1 MGFGGVSPCLG
12 DPPNEAARPGTQHR
26 GRSSFGHHHV
36 LRLKMT
42 AFGPPPTP
50 ARCRGAPRHRRRPPA
65 ELRRGGCLLP
75 PPFLLFLL
83 LFASSPPFSSLSFL
97 CKLKC
102 VNETERERVLVA
114 WRCFVRGFVLTYG
127 PRWCGRWTTQHT
139 ACYSCPDFDGQC
151 AACDGR
157 SGSGNGLSV
166 KTSSARFWLV

>member
-1 MGFGGVSPCLG
+1 MWHAWSVLSLSLSMVGMAMDEAKSQWKWPWGLGKKKMGFGGVSPCLG
-12 DPPNEAARPGTQHR
+12 DPPNEAARPGTQHG

-50 ARCRGAPRHRRRPPA
+50 ARRRGAPRRRRRPPA

-102 VNETERERVLVA
+102 VNERERERVLVA
-114 WRCFVRGFVLTYG
+114 WRCFVRG
-127 PRWCGRWTTQHT
+127 
-139 ACYSCPDFDGQC
+139 
-151 AACDGR
+151 
-157 SGSGNGLSV
+157 
-166 KTSSARFWLV
+166 